1 LVATHFPT
9 LFDTFS
15 HNFGDIMRVFVV
27 TSHVEVEPN
36 NWSSEVV
43 KVFFKK
49 EDAEAFADELRSY
62 AESNETVEIDTVE
75 ME

>member
-1 LVATHFPT
+1 M
-9 LFDTFS
+9 S
-15 HNFGDIMRVFVV
+15 KVFVV

-62 AESNETVEIDTVE
+62 AEVVPNETIEIDTVE
-75 ME
+75 LV